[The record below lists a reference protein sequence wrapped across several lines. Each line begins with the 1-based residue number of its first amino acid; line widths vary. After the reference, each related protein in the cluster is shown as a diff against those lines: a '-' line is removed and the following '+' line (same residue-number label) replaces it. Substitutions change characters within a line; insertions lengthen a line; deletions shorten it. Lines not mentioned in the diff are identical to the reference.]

1 MSSSDNT
8 GRPNDGE
15 RAPDD
20 QQRRPQI
27 RRVPNDNGDEY
38 QSMDHLDPDQL
49 TAFALDPDSDEER
62 ANEHLA
68 SCPRCRSELQ
78 TMRAVTSRA
87 RAAGRAE
94 PVPVPPEHV
103 WENVVREL
111 TASGDMGPRTV
122 RETVRWQPWAL
133 AAALVLLAVV
143 AAGVLLPATGTDLV
157 ATATLEPLAQVAR
170 ARAELVTDD
179 DQRVL
184 TIDDLELPVID
195 GYYELWLLTADG
207 QRLISLGPV
216 SDQARVDVPETID
229 TGQFSLVDIS
239 RELPDGDPSH
249 SGDSVLRGPLEP
261 RSEA

>member
-1 MSSSDNT
+1 M
-8 GRPNDGE
+8 GPW
-15 RAPDD
+15 
-20 QQRRPQI
+20 
-27 RRVPNDNGDEY
+27 
-38 QSMDHLDPDQL
+38 
-49 TAFALDPDSDEER
+49 AL
-62 ANEHLA
+62 
-68 SCPRCRSELQ
+68 
-78 TMRAVTSRA
+78 RAVTSRA

-94 PVPVPPEHV
+94 PLPVPPEHV

-122 RETVRWQPWAL
+122 RQPLQWQSWAL

-157 ATATLEPLAQVAR
+157 ATASLEPLAQVPE

-184 TIDDLELPVID
+184 TIDELDLPAID

-216 SDQARVDVPETID
+216 SGQARVDVPETID
-229 TGQFSLVDIS
+229 TVQFSLVDIS
-239 RELPDGDPSH
+239 REPSDGDPSH

-261 RSEA
+261 PSDT